1 MRQADRQ
8 VVNRTY
14 ATWQRIDVISVAPIP
29 RYLTKWKHSAILA
42 NCGAA
47 LEDNAA
53 NNRNG
58 RKGAQMRQ
66 VTFDDGEETRT
77 ITIDEKEDGTLSVV
91 QYSEGPVTEVSFEES
106 PHSVEV
112 TFVPTD
118 TFGMAELEQI
128 MDAADPD
135 DLYYTDFTDKM
146 DAAGVSYEVK

>member
-1 MRQADRQ
+1 
-8 VVNRTY
+8 
-14 ATWQRIDVISVAPIP
+14 
-29 RYLTKWKHSAILA
+29 
-42 NCGAA
+42 
-47 LEDNAA
+47 
-53 NNRNG
+53 
-58 RKGAQMRQ
+58 MRQ

>member
-1 MRQADRQ
+1 
-8 VVNRTY
+8 
-14 ATWQRIDVISVAPIP
+14 
-29 RYLTKWKHSAILA
+29 
-42 NCGAA
+42 
-47 LEDNAA
+47 
-53 NNRNG
+53 
-58 RKGAQMRQ
+58 MRQ

-77 ITIDEKEDGTLSVV
+77 ITIDEKEDGTLSVL

-118 TFGMAELEQI
+118 TFGMAELEAV